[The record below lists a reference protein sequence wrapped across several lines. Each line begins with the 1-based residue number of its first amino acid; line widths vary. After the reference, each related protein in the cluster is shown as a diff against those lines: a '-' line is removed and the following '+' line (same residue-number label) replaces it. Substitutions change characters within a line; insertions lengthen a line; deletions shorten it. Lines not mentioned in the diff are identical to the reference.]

1 MCSPISSF
9 YCIFVNYFVGSKYFE
24 NERKKEEQVTKRIEE
39 QRQKMKVISSEQ
51 LEIAEKEVRIVQK

>member
-1 MCSPISSF
+1 M
-9 YCIFVNYFVGSKYFE
+9 NYFVGSKYFE